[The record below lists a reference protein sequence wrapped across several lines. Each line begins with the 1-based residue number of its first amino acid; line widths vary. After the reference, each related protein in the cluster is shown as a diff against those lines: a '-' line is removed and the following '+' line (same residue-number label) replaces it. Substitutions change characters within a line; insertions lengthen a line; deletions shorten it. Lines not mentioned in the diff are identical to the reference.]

1 MLTYDERRKGCPS
14 RDRAVNGMDTRI
26 AGAHTVA
33 FARHAGRKAGSGGM
47 AGRHMGASRHSPR
60 IARVNGVRLMLGM
73 MIAIGIMSIV
83 TMCVGR
89 GYDNDIWFILATGRQ
104 IAEHGIPYTNPFSVY
119 PGMAFVAQQW
129 LVCLVDWRVW
139 SAFGFVGLGAVLLA
153 ECAALILAMRSA
165 MLSASGTR
173 RIGIGA
179 MLLMLMTMSAA
190 CSYISFRPQIL
201 TMTLMT
207 LTISVM
213 ERYRKTGDARR
224 LAWLLPITALHAN
237 VHMSMMWMD
246 IAIVCC
252 YAMPPARCVNR
263 LLAAAHSAYVRV
275 AAALGDVELGTMT
288 DGRMHAS
295 PWRVQFVED
304 GYPRV
309 PVLVSIAMMLAA
321 TCANPYG
328 LSGSTY
334 LFASYG
340 AAGYGNYISEMN
352 KVTPMGAPYGMALT
366 ACIVI
371 AAIAIGRRGIRR
383 MDMPMLLMALGTI
396 PVSLANIRS
405 VWILPIIT
413 LPFATKTLCSARHRD
428 VTDRI
433 GTFPLLRNMIVA
445 VTVVLC
451 ATLAVVGMQSLA
463 KEQYTDNANTP
474 IRAMDTLDGM
484 YADEDARRDVKIC
497 TMFNLGGFVEYHGYS
512 VSMDPRPETWQDAI
526 SHDGNDHYVTY
537 VDAINDTTA
546 AKEMLDSCDFDY
558 VLVSSGATLRQVAQQ
573 DGYTLLTSGNGYV
586 LLQRP
591 Q

>member
-1 MLTYDERRKGCPS
+1 
-14 RDRAVNGMDTRI
+14 
-26 AGAHTVA
+26 
-33 FARHAGRKAGSGGM
+33 
-47 AGRHMGASRHSPR
+47 
-60 IARVNGVRLMLGM
+60 
-73 MIAIGIMSIV
+73 
-83 TMCVGR
+83 
-89 GYDNDIWFILATGRQ
+89 
-104 IAEHGIPYTNPFSVY
+104 
-119 PGMAFVAQQW
+119 
-129 LVCLVDWRVW
+129 
-139 SAFGFVGLGAVLLA
+139 
-153 ECAALILAMRSA
+153 
-165 MLSASGTR
+165 
-173 RIGIGA
+173 
-179 MLLMLMTMSAA
+179 
-190 CSYISFRPQIL
+190 
-201 TMTLMT
+201 
-207 LTISVM
+207 
-213 ERYRKTGDARR
+213 
-224 LAWLLPITALHAN
+224 
-237 VHMSMMWMD
+237 
-246 IAIVCC
+246 
-252 YAMPPARCVNR
+252 
-263 LLAAAHSAYVRV
+263 
-275 AAALGDVELGTMT
+275 
-288 DGRMHAS
+288 
-295 PWRVQFVED
+295 
-304 GYPRV
+304 
-309 PVLVSIAMMLAA
+309 
-321 TCANPYG
+321 
-328 LSGSTY
+328 
-334 LFASYG
+334 
-340 AAGYGNYISEMN
+340 
-352 KVTPMGAPYGMALT
+352 
-366 ACIVI
+366 
-371 AAIAIGRRGIRR
+371 
-383 MDMPMLLMALGTI
+383 MPMLLMALGTI